1 MSGTGLGNYF
11 EKTSYKAE
19 FPDGAQDLLAGRA
32 RYLLSRVGGNP
43 ETVAERL
50 REECTSDSGVLQVTI
65 AEIRAAIAK
74 ALSGLSCD
82 IDPTLEGKL
91 LVNTA
96 RVEAD
101 PDGHIESFASE
112 VRGWR
117 NLEGLGFGIYE
128 LDRAF
133 GGLYPKE
140 TMAVVGAPGSM
151 KTSLALN
158 AVNDYLSNSTGR
170 VLFFSLDMPA
180 ERVAVRWLMREVGRG
195 EKEIFQ
201 AWKDPDSDPELKE
214 ARRRLNE
221 LQKGRFRL
229 VGKRGGG
236 KRYSWDDLRNMTV
249 QVGPELVVIDYLT
262 CIGEYRN
269 EMDAVRDLMPKI
281 CGMAEDF
288 GLSVILLSQMGR
300 SSRAAQ
306 SSSSG
311 GHAAGGHFVEDAVD
325 VEIELLKQISED
337 GRSNFVAT
345 VTKTRKTA
353 SGRSFRLEFTP
364 ATMEFKRFCSEVSRA
379 QKPKQIFEL

>member
-11 EKTSYKAE
+11 AKTSYKAE

-32 RYLLSRVGGNP
+32 KYLLGLLGGEP
-43 ETVAERL
+43 EAVAERL
-50 REECTSDSGVLQVTI
+50 REECTSDAGVLQVTT

-74 ALSGLSCD
+74 ALSGMRCEM
-82 IDPTLEGKL
+82 DPALEGKL
-91 LVNTA
+91 LVKAA

-101 PDGHIESFASE
+101 PDEHIESFASE
-112 VRGWR
+112 VRGWS
-117 NLEGLGFGIYE
+117 NPDGLGFGIYE

-158 AVNDYLSNSTGR
+158 AVGDYLSNNAGR

-180 ERVAVRWLMREVGRG
+180 GKVAVRWLMREVGRS
-195 EKEIFQ
+195 EQEIYQ
-201 AWKDPDSDPELKE
+201 AWKGQDPALKE
-214 ARRRLNE
+214 ARRRLKE
-221 LQKGRFRL
+221 LQQGRFRL
-229 VGKRGGG
+229 VGKLGGG

-262 CIGEYRN
+262 CIGTYKT

-306 SSSSG
+306 STSSG

-325 VEIELLKQISED
+325 VEIELLKQIDED
-337 GRSNFVAT
+337 NRSNFVAT
-345 VTKTRKTA
+345 VTKTRKAA
-353 SGRSFRLEFTP
+353 SGRSFRLEYTP
-364 ATMEFKRFCSEVSRA
+364 ATMEFKTVCSEVVRS
-379 QKPKQIFEL
+379 QKPKKIFEI